1 MTNKSTAT
9 DQNIDTEPKA
19 QEASKTPDYSKKPR
33 ERQIRKI
40 IPIRKDQLDVTIIPS
55 KEALMSEALSIIG
68 NDLAKYNAK
77 TKRGVTLD
85 MKEARIVQG
94 YIDSLTKL
102 SKEDRESARAEDLSN
117 LSNEELLQLATQ
129 LHASPTKEES

>member
-1 MTNKSTAT
+1 MTKKSTPT
-9 DQNIDTEPKA
+9 VNIFDTEPKA
-19 QEASKTPDYSKKPR
+19 KDAEAQKPR

-40 IPIRKDQLDVTIIPS
+40 IPIKRDNLDVTIIPS
-55 KEALMSEALSIIG
+55 KEALMAEALSIIG

-77 TKRGVTLD
+77 TKRGITLD

-102 SKEDRESARAEDLSN
+102 SKEDRESA
-117 LSNEELLQLATQ
+117 
-129 LHASPTKEES
+129 P

>member
-1 MTNKSTAT
+1 MTKKSTPT
-9 DQNIDTEPKA
+9 VNIFDTEPKA
-19 QEASKTPDYSKKPR
+19 KDAEAQKPR

-40 IPIRKDQLDVTIIPS
+40 IPIKRDNLDVTIIPS
-55 KEALMSEALSIIG
+55 KEALMAEALSIIG

-77 TKRGVTLD
+77 TKRGITLD

-129 LHASPTKEES
+129 LHAPHNDSEES